1 MILQPYDTNYSLPP
15 FGLQNSGVLCY
26 LNTCIQSLYS
36 LPVFNKMI
44 CDDKYQDNI
53 LVVELKNLYKDVK
66 KFKDT
71 KIYNLH
77 FYLKSIDQTRII
89 DGRQNDSFEIFK
101 FILELLPVDFYNIFY
116 LKYHLIIQCSNCK
129 KITNTTIQNEL
140 TVNLSMKI
148 TPNGK
153 VLDNDKDIND
163 YIKCNMNIL
172 EDYIC
177 EMCSK
182 KNTSTQYY
190 KIGNIPN
197 CIIISYHDNHN
208 NLLKNCRKETRY
220 FPSVLYFT
228 TKNNSNVCYEPASVV
243 KHFGSL
249 NSGHYNGEFLRNNTH
264 LDDRIELFE
273 QKYITEKNI
282 QQRNKY
288 IVCLTKLQ
296 KRQLNKLEKFNIN
309 DSNFFELN
317 NFNQSE
323 NTYYVIYVLKNM

>member
-1 MILQPYDTNYSLPP
+1 MNLQQYDINYSLPP

-36 LPVFNKMI
+36 LPIFNKMI
-44 CDDKYQDNI
+44 CDYKYKDNI
-53 LVVELKNLYKDVK
+53 FVQELKNLYNDIK

-77 FYLKSIDQTRII
+77 IYLKSVNQTKII

-101 FILELLPVDFYNIFY
+101 FILEILPTDFYNIFY
-116 LKYHLIIQCSNCK
+116 IKYHLIIECTNCR
-129 KITNTTIQNEL
+129 KITNTKIQNEL

-148 TPNGK
+148 TPKGK
-153 VLDNDKDIND
+153 VLDNNKNIND

-177 EMCSK
+177 EICRK
-182 KNTSTQYY
+182 KNTSIQYF

-208 NLLKNCRKETRY
+208 NLLQNNRKEIRY
-220 FPSVLYFT
+220 FPDILQFT
-228 TKNNSNVCYEPASVV
+228 TKVGSNLFYKPASVI
-243 KHFGSL
+243 KHYGSL
-249 NSGHYNGEFLRNNTH
+249 YSGHYNGEFLRNNTY
-264 LDDRIELFE
+264 LDRRINLLKQKMLSE
-273 QKYITEKNI
+273 QNISQKDKYCACLKLL
-282 QQRNKY
+282 QQQQNNSLS
-288 IVCLTKLQ
+288 I
-296 KRQLNKLEKFNIN
+296 FNIN
-309 DSNFFELN
+309 DSHFFKLE

-323 NTYYVIYVLKNM
+323 NTYFVIYVLKN